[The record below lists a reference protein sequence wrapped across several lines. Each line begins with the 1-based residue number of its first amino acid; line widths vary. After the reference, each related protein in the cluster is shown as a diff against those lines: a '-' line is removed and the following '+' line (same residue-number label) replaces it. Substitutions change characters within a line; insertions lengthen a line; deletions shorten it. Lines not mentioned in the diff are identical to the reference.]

1 MPAEAYSEELKS
13 ENNSN
18 VHQLTK
24 CGLSTRRNIIQP
36 QKGMKY

>member
-13 ENNSN
+13 ENSN

-24 CGLSTRRNIIQP
+24 CGLSTRWNIIQP